1 MIFPNRLIAL
11 FHTHLNTIG
20 DWLVAISM
28 RIVMFKVFW
37 FSAQTKITGLTIG
50 GQHFAFWNITDNTF
64 LLFEFEYGIPLLPTT
79 LSAYMAN
86 FGEFFLSLMILFGLF
101 TRFAALGLL
110 AMTLVIQ
117 FFVYP
122 DAWWSVH
129 VYWVLP
135 LLYLSCYGGGKLSL
149 DQLLSKRLGAL

>member
-1 MIFPNRLIAL
+1 MNIKHTACKLLSPINKLLAAIPEWVVNLAMRLVI
-11 FHTHLNTIG
+11 
-20 DWLVAISM
+20 
-28 RIVMFKVFW
+28 FKVFW
-37 FSAQTKITGLTIG
+37 FAVQTKISGLTIA

-64 LLFEFEYGIPLLPTT
+64 LLFDFEYGIPYLPTT
-79 LSAYMAN
+79 LSAYMGT
-86 FGEFFLSLMILFGLF
+86 FGEFFLSLMILFGLL

-110 AMTLVIQ
+110 VMTLVIQ

-135 LLYLSCYGGGKLSL
+135 LLYLMKNGGGRLSI
-149 DQLLSKRLGAL
+149 DRLLFK